1 VPSNV
6 RSPDLAW
13 YKAES
18 ARLGLPPRCPFA
30 SVERCPRFF
39 ASLGLLGEGGFATK
53 IDAAEDKRLEAAWQ
67 KSDLWPRTDEQ
78 KPIIMGWS
86 EDPKHFLNFCPEV
99 LFDRFG
105 LFATG
110 LNGYADEVD
119 QGGAHARLR
128 EQNAS
133 RSDWRWTWA
142 YVAPMHYTDCPVYSP
157 LASGGPGEAFT
168 SSTIM
173 ANDRNDLDPFRVVVG
188 SIGDSDLLVRI
199 ATAAGL
205 RADLSLNER
214 DSVSH
219 KTRVRAL
226 LPRIL
231 AAYDGLPDDS
241 RLTAARAAI
250 AEIRKAAAVS
260 DDALAES
267 LGRAG
272 WELRDSEFVVKSPET
287 REVFFPKGSPW
298 DAFVVLRDVFAEA
311 KSSITVIDAYSDAT
325 IFKMLAQRSLDKL
338 HVRILCSTGAEAVA
352 AEAKV
357 FSAQHPSVTFE
368 VRRTKDFHDRF
379 IVLDDKTCV
388 HVGASIKDA
397 GKTAFMVSRVEDER
411 NRDALLKQSA
421 ESWKDATP
429 VA

>member
-1 VPSNV
+1 
-6 RSPDLAW
+6 
-13 YKAES
+13 
-18 ARLGLPPRCPFA
+18 
-30 SVERCPRFF
+30 
-39 ASLGLLGEGGFATK
+39 
-53 IDAAEDKRLEAAWQ
+53 
-67 KSDLWPRTDEQ
+67 
-78 KPIIMGWS
+78 MGWS

-105 LFATG
+105 LFAGG
-110 LNGYADEVD
+110 LNGYPDEID
-119 QGGAHARLR
+119 QGVAHARLR
-128 EQNAS
+128 ERNAPP
-133 RSDWRWTWA
+133 SDWGWTWA
-142 YVAPMHYTDCPVYSP
+142 YVTPMHYTDCPLYSP
-157 LASGGPGEAFT
+157 LASGGAGEV
-168 SSTIM
+168 SSSSRIM
-173 ANDRNDLDPFRVVVG
+173 AHDRNDLDPFRVVVG
-188 SIGDSDLLVRI
+188 SIGDSDLLVRV

-205 RADLSLNER
+205 RADLSLNEG

-250 AEIRKAAAVS
+250 AEIRKTAAVS
-260 DDALAES
+260 DDALSES

-287 REVFFPKGSPW
+287 REMFFPKGSPW
-298 DAFVVLRDVFAEA
+298 DAFVVLRDIFAEA
-311 KSSITVIDAYSDAT
+311 KTTITVVDAYADT
-325 IFKMLAQRSLDKL
+325 TLFKMLAQRPLDKL
-338 HVRILCSTGAEAVA
+338 HVRILCSKGAEGVA

-357 FSAQHPSVTFE
+357 FSAQHPGVTFE

-379 IVLDDKTCV
+379 IVVDEKTCV

-411 NRDALLKQSA
+411 NRDALLKQA
-421 ESWKDATP
+421 AASWDAATAVP
-429 VA
+429 